1 MGLEPAALGPLTSSM
16 PWFHFYPAP
25 PGIVDSLP
33 SAPTRRAPQYS
44 GAMTQT
50 ILVLSEVALTLPDLR
65 NLQTLQGDE
74 PAEVV
79 VLIPEDDSESVLGE
93 FFRHLSLLE
102 VGEAFRS
109 FSADDTRHDT
119 AAARTAL
126 EESLRLLE
134 DEGFAA
140 RGRTTTGNPVDAVVG
155 EAATSGA
162 AQAVVITRP
171 HAMADTFH
179 TDWANR
185 AQDKLGIAVLHLYSG
200 SGFIG
205 DS

>member
-1 MGLEPAALGPLTSSM
+1 
-16 PWFHFYPAP
+16 
-25 PGIVDSLP
+25 
-33 SAPTRRAPQYS
+33 
-44 GAMTQT
+44 MTQT
-50 ILVLSEVALTLPDLR
+50 ILVLAEEALTPADTR
-65 NLQTLQGDE
+65 NLLTLQGDE

-79 VLIPEDDSESVLGE
+79 VLIPEDRDESVLGE

-109 FSADDTRHDT
+109 FSAEDRRSDEV
-119 AAARTAL
+119 AARAAL
-126 EESLRLLE
+126 EQSLQLLRE
-134 DEGFAA
+134 EGFAA
-140 RGRTTTGNPVDAVVG
+140 RGRTTTGNPVDALVREVG
-155 EAATSGA
+155 ESGA
-162 AQAVVITRP
+162 GQAVVITRP
-171 HAMADTFH
+171 HAVADTFH

>member
-1 MGLEPAALGPLTSSM
+1 MS
-16 PWFHFYPAP
+16 
-25 PGIVDSLP
+25 
-33 SAPTRRAPQYS
+33 
-44 GAMTQT
+44 QT
-50 ILVLSEVALTLPDLR
+50 ILVLTEEALTPADLL
-65 NLQTLQGDE
+65 NLRTLQGDD
-74 PAEVV
+74 PADLV
-79 VLIPEDDSESVLGE
+79 VLIPEDRNESVLGE

-109 FSADDTRHDT
+109 FSPDDRRHDE
-119 AAARTAL
+119 AAARAAV
-126 EESLRLLE
+126 EESLRLLTR
-134 DEGFAA
+134 EGFTA
-140 RGRTTTGNPVDAVVG
+140 RGRTTTGNPVDALVA
-155 EAATSGA
+155 EAAAGGA

>member
-1 MGLEPAALGPLTSSM
+1 
-16 PWFHFYPAP
+16 
-25 PGIVDSLP
+25 
-33 SAPTRRAPQYS
+33 
-44 GAMTQT
+44 MTQT
-50 ILVLSEVALTLPDLR
+50 IIVLAEEALTRPDLV
-65 NLQTLQGDE
+65 NLRTLEGDD
-74 PAEVV
+74 PADVV
-79 VLIPEDDSESVLGE
+79 VLIPEDRNESVLGE

-109 FSADDTRHDT
+109 FSPDDRRHDED
-119 AAARTAL
+119 AARSAL
-126 EESLRLLE
+126 AASLRLLT

-140 RGRTTTGNPVDAVVG
+140 RGRTTTGNPVEALVQ
-155 EAATSGA
+155 EAADTA
-162 AQAVVITRP
+162 ASQAVVITRP

-185 AQDKLGIAVLHLYSG
+185 AQDKLGIPVLHLYSG

>member
-1 MGLEPAALGPLTSSM
+1 MLT
-16 PWFHFYPAP
+16 
-25 PGIVDSLP
+25 
-33 SAPTRRAPQYS
+33 
-44 GAMTQT
+44 
-50 ILVLSEVALTLPDLR
+50 EEALTHPDLR
-65 NLQTLQGDE
+65 NLRTLQGED
-74 PAEVV
+74 PAELV
-79 VLIPEDDSESVLGE
+79 VLIPEDRNESVLGE

-109 FSADDTRHDT
+109 FSGDDRRDDE

-126 EESLRLLE
+126 DSSLRLLR

-140 RGRTTTGNPVDAVVG
+140 RGRTTTGNPVDALVR
-155 EAATSGA
+155 EATESGA
-162 AQAVVITRP
+162 EQAVVITRP
-171 HAMADTFH
+171 HAVADTFH